1 MVGIYNDSRI
11 FEIFFLIFVKKKTKI
26 LIMIV
31 WHCLTMFV
39 DSTTQNCMCEGISV
53 CLYFPA
59 SVDET
64 MRSLSCNNRI
74 YHNAEIT
81 AGRIFHSGR
90 DIHTADSQ
98 TMLLILNRTCT
109 HCNVGKNVGEIT
121 IVFRIE
127 HLIRTGKTTF
137 LNCMNMHLADCY
149 QSCQHIRCLFWIRLM
164 DHTFVTLACST
175 WFIRINARNDQ
186 NLICYFVLYFAKAKK
201 IIADRILIISRTWT
215 NDRKKF
221 I

>member
-1 MVGIYNDSRI
+1 
-11 FEIFFLIFVKKKTKI
+11 
-26 LIMIV
+26 
-31 WHCLTMFV
+31 
-39 DSTTQNCMCEGISV
+39 
-53 CLYFPA
+53 
-59 SVDET
+59 

-109 HCNVGKNVGEIT
+109 YCNVGKDVGEIT
-121 IVFRIE
+121 VVLRIE
-127 HLIRTGKTTF
+127 HLICAGKPTF
-137 LNCMNMHLADCY
+137 LDCMNMHFADSN
-149 QSCQHIRCLFWIRLM
+149 QSCEHVRSFLRVRLM
-164 DHTFVTLACST
+164 DHTLVTLACST